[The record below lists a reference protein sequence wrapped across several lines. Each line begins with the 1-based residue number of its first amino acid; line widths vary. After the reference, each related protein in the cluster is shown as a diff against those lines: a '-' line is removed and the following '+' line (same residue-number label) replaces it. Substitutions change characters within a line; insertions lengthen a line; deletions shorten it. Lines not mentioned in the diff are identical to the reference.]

1 MKYILSALLMA
12 LLVAVIYFLPIESEI
27 EVGDTDAQIQPSGRI
42 LQYGIYERV
51 RGGNIVDSK
60 VTTTGKAISR
70 VTIQQVEQTQR
81 IPAKKDV
88 YFSYQYRLSHL
99 KLEKGGGNGVIN
111 LIRKLKHPAI
121 TLPNGSVKSGSEY
134 MIKGK
139 VRRGEVFAFDG
150 YAFNEDYEL
159 VEGEW
164 IFQIWY
170 RDIKLI
176 EQKFIS
182 YLPRESGEENNRG
195 QVTGAGG

>member
-1 MKYILSALLMA
+1 MKYILSVLL
-12 LLVAVIYFLPIESEI
+12 LFSVAATLYFLPVETEI
-27 EVGDTDAQIQPSGRI
+27 EAEDANVQIQPSGRV
-42 LQYGIYERV
+42 LQYGIYELV
-51 RGGNIVDSK
+51 RGGNVVDSK
-60 VTTTGKAISR
+60 VTTTGKAVSG
-70 VTIQQVEQTQR
+70 VTIQQVEQTER

-99 KLEKGGGNGVIN
+99 KLKKGAENGVIN
-111 LIRKLKHPAI
+111 LTRKLKHPPI
-121 TLPNGSVKSGSEY
+121 TLPDGSVKSGSEY

-164 IFQIWY
+164 VFQIWHK
-170 RDIKLI
+170 DIKLV

-182 YLPRESGEENNRG
+182 YFPEETDRG
-195 QVTGAGG
+195 